1 MVIGL
6 EHRDKSGFGR
16 HYQSGRKQ
24 SVLQFSIRQ
33 RRRQQPSETASAAF
47 VSLLTGAHEEAAKV
61 SATYNDFDG
70 NGASAD

>member
-1 MVIGL
+1 M
-6 EHRDKSGFGR
+6 
-16 HYQSGRKQ
+16 
-24 SVLQFSIRQ
+24 LQFSIRQ